1 MFRSSR
7 LNAGDI
13 LLKEVVQRLK
23 TVVHPEDL
31 LGRLGGDEFAL
42 IVQRQLKEEDLLFY
56 LERIRETLLDAFEIQ
71 DAKFNV
77 TASFGVSM
85 FPQDGDNATE
95 IMKSA
100 DTAMYKAKESGRNG
114 IQFFSLEMKNEILKK
129 IEFEN
134 IFREAIEQE
143 QLHLVYQAQY
153 KPNPKQLRGLEVLTR
168 WHSAAFGV
176 VPPSQFIPIAEETG
190 LIIPLGE
197 WIIRTACKQC
207 KYISETYQSSIVLS
221 INISAV
227 QIMEPSFVDMV
238 KKILAETECNPNNI
252 EFEITESV
260 FISSM
265 EYVIGVLTELKRM
278 GIRIALDDFGTGYS
292 SLNYLQLLPIDT
304 LKIDK
309 SFINT
314 IDQQEAKKTIVGSI
328 ISLVH
333 QMDISVV
340 AEGVENENQLHYLKD
355 HECDYIQG
363 FYWGKPMPDKD
374 LIELLAKQSQD
385 Q

>member
-1 MFRSSR
+1 M
-7 LNAGDI
+7 
-13 LLKEVVQRLK
+13 QRLRS
-23 TVVHPEDL
+23 VLHPEDL

-42 IVQRQLKEEDLLFY
+42 IIQRQLKEEEMLFY
-56 LERIRETLLDAFEIQ
+56 LENIREILIEPFIIEDS
-71 DAKFNV
+71 KFLV
-77 TASFGVSM
+77 SASFGVSM
-85 FPQDGDNATE
+85 FPQDGNTATD

-100 DTAMYKAKESGRNG
+100 DTAMYKAKEQGRNC
-114 IQFFSLEMKNEILKK
+114 IQFYSIQMKNEIIKR

-134 IFREAIEQE
+134 ILREAVENNEFQ
-143 QLHLVYQAQY
+143 LVYQPQY
-153 KPNPKQLRGLEVLTR
+153 RLSPKHLRGIEVLTR
-168 WHSAAFGV
+168 WHSNKLGFV
-176 VPPSQFIPIAEETG
+176 SPEQFIPVAEETR

-197 WIIRTACKQC
+197 WIIRTACTQS
-207 KYISETYQSSIVLS
+207 KYIFDNFQKDIVMS

-227 QIMEPSFVDMV
+227 QIMDSSFVEMV
-238 KKILAETECNPNNI
+238 NTIIVETGCNPNNI

-265 EYVIGVLTELKRM
+265 DYVIHILTELKNL

-309 SFINT
+309 SFVNSIN
-314 IDQQEAKKTIVGSI
+314 QQQSKRPIVGSI

-340 AEGVENENQLHYLKD
+340 AEGVENETQLHYLK
-355 HECDYIQG
+355 EQQCDFIQG
-363 FYWGKPMPDKD
+363 FHWGKPLKEH
-374 LIELLAKQSQD
+374 ELVNLLEVMNS
-385 Q
+385 